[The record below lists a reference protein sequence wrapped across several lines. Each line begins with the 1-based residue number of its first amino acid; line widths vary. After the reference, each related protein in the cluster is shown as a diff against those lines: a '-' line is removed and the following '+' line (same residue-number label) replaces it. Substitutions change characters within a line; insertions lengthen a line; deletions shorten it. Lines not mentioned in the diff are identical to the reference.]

1 MDFILD
7 ASFALHWCFED
18 EATPASEAVLTQLQ
32 DQKDTAS
39 VPDIWALEILNGLG
53 KG

>member
-18 EATPASEAVLTQLQ
+18 EI
-32 DQKDTAS
+32 TAAA
-39 VPDIWALEILNGLG
+39 DLEQICERIAR
-53 KG
+53 